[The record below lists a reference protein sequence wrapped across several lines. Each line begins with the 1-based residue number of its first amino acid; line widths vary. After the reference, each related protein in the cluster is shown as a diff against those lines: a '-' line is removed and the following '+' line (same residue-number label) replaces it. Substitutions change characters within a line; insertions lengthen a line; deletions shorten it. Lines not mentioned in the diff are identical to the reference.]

1 VTLTQW
7 ARRGEQLAVLLIIL
21 GIIMMIQPITVVLLA
36 YGFVV
41 VLAGMVLFMI
51 TSHM

>member
-1 VTLTQW
+1 MTIRQW

-21 GIIMMIQPITVVLLA
+21 GILLMIQPITVVLLA

-41 VLAGMVLFMI
+41 ILAGMVLFII
-51 TSHM
+51 TSHL